1 MLSRVLVIV
10 VQNVVMLSVI
20 MLNVIMLSVAA
31 PTGEMGIKRRV
42 LALKD
47 MFCSVYP
54 LSSNHKQLIKV
65 TNFSNLSKI
74 VSFPFKLNSTES
86 AGACAA
92 VIYGF
97 PS

>member
-1 MLSRVLVIV
+1 MMSVVLSRVLVIV
-10 VQNVVMLSVI
+10 VQNVIILNVVILSV
-20 MLNVIMLSVAA
+20 VA
-31 PTGEMGIKRRV
+31 PTGEMVIKGRV

-47 MFCSVYP
+47 MFGSVYP

-74 VSFPFKLNSTES
+74 ASFPFKLNSTES

-92 VIYGF
+92 VIF
-97 PS
+97 DHF